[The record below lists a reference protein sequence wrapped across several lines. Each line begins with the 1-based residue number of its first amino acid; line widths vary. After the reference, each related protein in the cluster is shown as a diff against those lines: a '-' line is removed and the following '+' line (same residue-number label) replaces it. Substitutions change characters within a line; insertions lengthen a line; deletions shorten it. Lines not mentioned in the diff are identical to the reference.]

1 MDDEEVLRNFAGR
14 MLKKAGYQVSLAM
27 DGIEAVELFEKA
39 KESGRPFDV
48 VVLDLTVPGS
58 AGGKETIQRLLK
70 IEPGIRAI
78 VSSGYS
84 NDPVMANFQQFG
96 FKAVIEKPY
105 SINEL
110 TRTIEDVISGND
122 NSPER
127 SVLK

>member
-1 MDDEEVLRNFAGR
+1 MDDEEILRNFAGR
-14 MLKKAGYQVSLAM
+14 MLKKAGYQVSVAT

-39 KESGRPFDV
+39 KESGKPFDV
-48 VVLDLTVPGS
+48 VVLDLTVPGG
-58 AGGKETIQRLLK
+58 AGGKETIQRLLE

-84 NDPVMANFQQFG
+84 NDPVMANYQQFG
-96 FKAVIEKPY
+96 FKAVVEKPY

-122 NSPER
+122 NSPEKG
-127 SVLK
+127 V